1 MPAAAVHVAE
11 SAVADLEDLRG
22 SYEAQG
28 VREVGDRLI
37 DEIFQSIEALA
48 DHPDMGRIVPEF
60 EQQFLREI
68 ILPPFRVVY
77 RRDVGHV
84 RIVRI
89 WRSERL
95 LALPST

>member
-1 MPAAAVHVAE
+1 VLTAAVHFAE
-11 SAVADLEDLRG
+11 SAVADLEDLRAW
-22 SYEAQG
+22 YEAQG

-60 EQQFLREI
+60 EQRFLREI
-68 ILPPFRVVY
+68 ILPNFRLVY
-77 RRDVGHV
+77 RRDERHFW
-84 RIVRI
+84 IVRI

-95 LALPST
+95 LALPGK